1 MRVLVELDR
10 RGTLGAVAEATGYS
24 KSAVSQQLAALQ
36 RAVGVPLAERVGR
49 RLRLMPAGMAL
60 LPSANQILA
69 SVEAARGTLNPEAEP
84 VGNVRVAAFASMLTG
99 PVLRAIHE
107 LSARHPRLAISL
119 QEREPREV
127 DTMLGDDDVDV
138 GFVYDYSL
146 VPRYQPDQRR
156 VRLLAE
162 RPMALVI
169 PSGRHHGRDE
179 GPARVLG
186 SEQAEWI
193 TNSRG
198 SDDDELLH
206 RVTAAHGAT
215 ARVAHRIDS
224 LGLITD
230 LVAAGLGIGLMVSD
244 GPSRPGV
251 RYLDLDGAAGSRRIY
266 ACTRPGRAAWRT
278 NAIVVTA
285 VADALTTQPMPDSA
299 VPALRA
305 ATAE

>member
-127 DTMLGDDDVDV
+127 DTMAATRG
-138 GFVYDYSL
+138 
-146 VPRYQPDQRR
+146 RR
-156 VRLLAE
+156 GSSAASR
-162 RPMALVI
+162 
-169 PSGRHHGRDE
+169 PSG
-179 GPARVLG
+179 
-186 SEQAEWI
+186 
-193 TNSRG
+193 SR
-198 SDDDELLH
+198 
-206 RVTAAHGAT
+206 
-215 ARVAHRIDS
+215 I
-224 LGLITD
+224 
-230 LVAAGLGIGLMVSD
+230 LVAATTTNCFTGSPPPTEPPPVWPTASTALG
-244 GPSRPGV
+244 
-251 RYLDLDGAAGSRRIY
+251 
-266 ACTRPGRAAWRT
+266 
-278 NAIVVTA
+278 
-285 VADALTTQPMPDSA
+285 
-299 VPALRA
+299 
-305 ATAE
+305 